1 MCFIFLD
8 LLLGM
13 KNLLCIWL
21 TTPLTFQSFYYIYSQ
36 PMNCHW
42 SWYHATSL
50 SSCHI
55 ISMISLNKGI
65 QFTWDSALTLR
76 MLTSIREFERSTFK
90 FWQLVM
96 SEVQTGKLHPTS
108 HSELSSRQYNHECQ
122 TERKEWK
129 KNHMYFDNFLF
140 ILWALKTIDDIN
152 LSSWITAFAQMTNP
166 VCIIL
171 KEVLFSTNKKEV
183 NSNNNTCKRKGSQFF
198 FTITISFLADES
210 LAEFIEF
217 EMRLEDFGQTCCRVD
232 DLSALEIGQ
241 IVLVE
246 CMEDNKWR
254 RGQVAMKR

>member
-90 FWQLVM
+90 FWQLLM

-129 KNHMYFDNFLF
+129 KNHMYFWQFSFHFMSIENHWRHKFEF
-140 ILWALKTIDDIN
+140 MN
-152 LSSWITAFAQMTNP
+152 NSFCTNDKP
-166 VCIIL
+166 CL
-171 KEVLFSTNKKEV
+171 YHT
-183 NSNNNTCKRKGSQFF
+183 KGSTFF
-198 FTITISFLADES
+198 H
-210 LAEFIEF
+210 
-217 EMRLEDFGQTCCRVD
+217 
-232 DLSALEIGQ
+232 
-241 IVLVE
+241 
-246 CMEDNKWR
+246 K
-254 RGQVAMKR
+254 